1 MDLDLARRLHRPA
14 DSKILWLVLDGLG
27 GLPHPDSGLSE
38 LETAHTPHLD
48 ALAGESALGLSM
60 PVGYGITP
68 GSGPGHLALFGY
80 DPLQFDIG
88 RGVLEATGI
97 GFPLEP
103 SDVAAR
109 GNFCTLAGDGTIRDR
124 RAGRLPSEQSAAIV
138 ERLRSIRIA
147 GLEVFVEPVREHR
160 FVLVLRGAGLS
171 AAVSET
177 DPQAEGVAPLPSRAL
192 TPQAQAP
199 EAQATAA
206 AVNEFVAR
214 AAPLIA
220 DEPLANGLVLR
231 GFATIPALP
240 QMSEVWGLTPAS
252 CAIYPMYRGLARLA
266 GMTAIPAGNDI
277 GDQIAA
283 LGEHWPDYD
292 YFFCH
297 YKYTDSAGEDGDFD
311 AKVERLQEFDAALP
325 ALRDLGPDVL
335 VVSGDHSTPAVM
347 AAHSWHPAPFLLHSR
362 TTRRRAGAAFSEADC
377 ARGML
382 GTFPAKEAL
391 PLAMAHA
398 GRLAKYGA

>member
-1 MDLDLARRLHRPA
+1 MDLELARRLHRPA
-14 DSKILWLVLDGLG
+14 GGKILWLVLDGLG

-48 ALAGESALGLSM
+48 ALAAESALGLSM
-60 PVGYGITP
+60 PVGYGVTP

-80 DPLQFDIG
+80 DPLRFDIG

-97 GFPLEP
+97 GFPLGP
-103 SDVAAR
+103 GDVAAR
-109 GNFCTLAGDGTIRDR
+109 GNFCTLAGDGTIVDR
-124 RAGRLPSEQSAAIV
+124 RAGRLPSEQAAAIV
-138 ERLRSIRIA
+138 ERLRDIRIA

-171 AAVSET
+171 AAISET
-177 DPQAEGVAPLPSRAL
+177 DPQAEGVAPLPCRAL
-192 TPQAQAP
+192 FP
-199 EAQATAA
+199 EGEATAA

-214 AAPLIA
+214 AAALIG
-220 DEPLANGLVLR
+220 DEPSANGLVLR
-231 GFATIPALP
+231 GFATIPSLP
-240 QMSEVWGLTPAS
+240 QLRDVWGLKAAS

-266 GMTAIPAGNDI
+266 GMTALPAGDDI

-283 LGEHWPDYD
+283 LGEHWADYD

-311 AKVERLQEFDAALP
+311 AKVRRLQEFDAALP
-325 ALRDLGPDVL
+325 GLRALAPDVL
-335 VVSGDHSTPAVM
+335 VISGDHSTPAVM
-347 AAHSWHPAPFLLHSR
+347 AAHSWHPVPFLLHSR
-362 TTRRRAGAAFSEADC
+362 TARYRAGAAFSEADC

>member
-1 MDLDLARRLHRPA
+1 
-14 DSKILWLVLDGLG
+14 
-27 GLPHPDSGLSE
+27 PHPESGLSE

-48 ALAGESALGLSM
+48 ALAVESALGLSM

-109 GNFCTLAGDGTIRDR
+109 GNFCTLAADGTIADR

-138 ERLRSIRIA
+138 ERLRGIRID

-171 AAVSET
+171 AAISET
-177 DPQAEGVAPLPSRAL
+177 DPQAEGVAPLPCRAL
-192 TPQAQAP
+192 SP
-199 EAQATAA
+199 EGEATAA

-214 AAPLIA
+214 AAALIG
-220 DEPLANGLVLR
+220 DEPAANGLVLR
-231 GFATIPALP
+231 GVASIPSLP
-240 QMSEVWGLTPAS
+240 QMRDVWGLRPAS

-266 GMTAIPAGNDI
+266 GMTALPAGDDI
-277 GDQIAA
+277 GDQTAA
-283 LGEHWPDYD
+283 LGEHW
-292 YFFCH
+292 
-297 YKYTDSAGEDGDFD
+297 
-311 AKVERLQEFDAALP
+311 
-325 ALRDLGPDVL
+325 
-335 VVSGDHSTPAVM
+335 
-347 AAHSWHPAPFLLHSR
+347 
-362 TTRRRAGAAFSEADC
+362 
-377 ARGML
+377 
-382 GTFPAKEAL
+382 
-391 PLAMAHA
+391 
-398 GRLAKYGA
+398 

>member
-27 GLPHPDSGLSE
+27 GLPHPDSGKSE

-48 ALAGESALGLSM
+48 ALAAESALGLSM

-109 GNFCTLAGDGTIRDR
+109 GNFCTLNGDGTIRDR

-138 ERLRSIRIA
+138 GRLRAIRIA

-171 AAVSET
+171 AAVSDT
-177 DPQAEGVAPLPSRAL
+177 DPQAEGVAPLPSPRAG
-192 TPQAQAP
+192 PAGAGDGGRGQRVRRAG
-199 EAQATAA
+199 
-206 AVNEFVAR
+206 R
-214 AAPLIA
+214 AADP
-220 DEPLANGLVLR
+220 R
-231 GFATIPALP
+231 
-240 QMSEVWGLTPAS
+240 
-252 CAIYPMYRGLARLA
+252 R
-266 GMTAIPAGNDI
+266 
-277 GDQIAA
+277 
-283 LGEHWPDYD
+283 
-292 YFFCH
+292 
-297 YKYTDSAGEDGDFD
+297 
-311 AKVERLQEFDAALP
+311 
-325 ALRDLGPDVL
+325 
-335 VVSGDHSTPAVM
+335 
-347 AAHSWHPAPFLLHSR
+347 APGQ
-362 TTRRRAGAAFSEADC
+362 RAGAARLFHHPGAAADGRGVGPQ
-377 ARGML
+377 AREL
-382 GTFPAKEAL
+382 RHL
-391 PLAMAHA
+391 PDGIAASRGWRA
-398 GRLAKYGA
+398 

>member
-103 SDVAAR
+103 TDVAAR

-138 ERLRSIRIA
+138 ERLRRIRIA

-160 FVLVLRGAGLS
+160 FVLGAAGGG
-171 AAVSET
+171 
-177 DPQAEGVAPLPSRAL
+177 AER
-192 TPQAQAP
+192 
-199 EAQATAA
+199 
-206 AVNEFVAR
+206 
-214 AAPLIA
+214 
-220 DEPLANGLVLR
+220 
-231 GFATIPALP
+231 
-240 QMSEVWGLTPAS
+240 
-252 CAIYPMYRGLARLA
+252 RGLGDR
-266 GMTAIPAGNDI
+266 PAG
-277 GDQIAA
+277 G
-283 LGEHWPDYD
+283 
-292 YFFCH
+292 
-297 YKYTDSAGEDGDFD
+297 
-311 AKVERLQEFDAALP
+311 
-325 ALRDLGPDVL
+325 
-335 VVSGDHSTPAVM
+335 
-347 AAHSWHPAPFLLHSR
+347 
-362 TTRRRAGAAFSEADC
+362 RRRAAAEPGPDPAGAVPGGAGDGG
-377 ARGML
+377 RGQRVRR
-382 GTFPAKEAL
+382 
-391 PLAMAHA
+391 A
-398 GRLAKYGA
+398 GRATDRGRAPG

>member
-1 MDLDLARRLHRPA
+1 MDLELARRLHRPA
-14 DSKILWLVLDGLG
+14 ASKILWLVLDGLG
-27 GLPHPDSGLSE
+27 GLPHPESGLSE

-48 ALAGESALGLSM
+48 ALAAESALGLSM

-109 GNFCTLAGDGTIRDR
+109 GNFCTLAADGTIADR
-124 RAGRLPSEQSAAIV
+124 RAGRLPSEQSVAIV
-138 ERLRSIRIA
+138 ERLRGIRID

-171 AAVSET
+171 AAISET
-177 DPQAEGVAPLPSRAL
+177 DPQAEGVAPLPCRAL
-192 TPQAQAP
+192 GP
-199 EAQATAA
+199 EGEATAA

-214 AAPLIA
+214 AAALIG
-220 DEPLANGLVLR
+220 DEPAANGLVLR
-231 GFATIPALP
+231 GVASIPSLP
-240 QMSEVWGLTPAS
+240 QMRDVWGLRPAS

-266 GMTAIPAGNDI
+266 GMTALPAGDDI
-277 GDQIAA
+277 GDQTAA
-283 LGEHWPDYD
+283 LGEHWDDYD

-311 AKVERLQEFDAALP
+311 AKVRRLEEFDAALP
-325 ALRDLGPDVL
+325 GLRALEPDVL
-335 VVSGDHSTPAVM
+335 VISGDHSTPAVM
-347 AAHSWHPAPFLLHSR
+347 AAHSWHPVPFLLYSR
-362 TTRRRAGAAFSEADC
+362 TARYRAGAVFSEADC
-377 ARGML
+377 AQGML
-382 GTFPAKEAL
+382 GAFPAKEAL